1 MQKSIAFFDFDGT
14 ITRKDTM
21 IELIKFHKGTAGY
34 FTGLALIAPWLVAM
48 KLGII
53 TNQQGK
59 EKLLAHFFKGMT
71 VNEFNKIC
79 EAFSQTVIPN
89 LIRSDAWEAIQKH
102 FAEGNEVVV
111 VSASAENWVKPWCK
125 KNNIEVLA
133 SILDLQDGKI
143 TGKLKGTNCN
153 DEEKVN
159 RILLSYDPAMYKDI
173 YAYGDSSGDKKMLEF
188 ATHGYYR
195 MFVK

>member
-1 MQKSIAFFDFDGT
+1 MQQSIAFFDFDGT

-21 IELIKFHKGTAGY
+21 IELIKFHKGTAAY
-34 FTGLALIAPWLVAM
+34 FTGLALISPWLVAM
-48 KLGII
+48 KIGVI

-59 EKLLAHFFKGMT
+59 EKLLAHFFKSMPAD
-71 VNEFNKIC
+71 EFDKIC
-79 EAFSQTVIPN
+79 EAFSETVVPK
-89 LIRSDAWEAIQKH
+89 LIRSDALEAIQKH
-102 FAEGNEVVV
+102 FADGNKVVV

-133 SILDLQDGKI
+133 SILDLADGKI
-143 TGKLKGTNCN
+143 TGKLKGINCN
-153 DEEKVN
+153 EEEKVN
-159 RILLSYDPAMYKDI
+159 RILLAYDPAMYKNV

-195 MFVK
+195 IFVQ